1 MCIMFWM
8 RTYPLLAR
16 GCINHRC
23 INSYYIAERWE
34 SAVEKSIQST
44 IPSGL
49 KAGLG
54 WVAAEKIP
62 WAAIGG
68 LEDVKRKLL
77 RAIDWPLRERE
88 LAGNDFYSEPGFD
101 RLFSDPFWSFFI
113 GLVL

>member
-1 MCIMFWM
+1 M
-8 RTYPLLAR
+8 
-16 GCINHRC
+16 
-23 INSYYIAERWE
+23 
-34 SAVEKSIQST
+34 VEKSIQST

-88 LAGNDFYSEPGFD
+88 SCGPGNEEERILFILFTLHMVYVNQQLAYMETAQVVTPL
-101 RLFSDPFWSFFI
+101 RLNAVKNTS
-113 GLVL
+113 VVQQC